1 MNRNPRRINRINRAL
16 VRTAAIVSISALGA
30 AGGVT
35 IARADTVLAVEG
47 LMQRPGKTAT
57 AFGGA
62 FCQHGCRSVN
72 NPTSLLTGFT
82 NQARGAD
89 RIEAEVAAALAD
101 PTTGTVTVIGWSLGA
116 ASIDT
121 TEDRWQANP
130 ESAPAPGRVR
140 LVTFGRPNDRD
151 DDRQTAAPEYRIE
164 RLDVVMQY
172 DKIADKPDRFG
183 FYSWLNSAMAGSRHF
198 DYFTADIND
207 PTNLVYRDGQTTHML
222 IEADVLPLLRWR
234 DWFTPD
240 DRMAEL
246 DAKYRPL
253 VEADY
258 DRPAYVEQG
267 PGADWGNGV
276 EPETLRDN
284 EEESWSERSTESG
297 SVEPEPA
304 AGGMSSALMDGEST
318 STAARTRSH
327 SSPNRSTTKP
337 SGDDSESEST
347 EVEPS
352 EKDSESKPSTALSS
366 DSEPN
371 TASTSP
377 DDDQDD
383 DTAASEGGEDE

>member
-16 VRTAAIVSISALGA
+16 VRTAAIVSIAALGA

-35 IARADTVLAVEG
+35 IARADTVLAAEG

-72 NPTSLLTGFT
+72 NPTGLLTGFT

-101 PTTGTVTVIGWSLGA
+101 PAAGTVTVIGWSLGA

-121 TEDRWQANP
+121 TEQRWQADP

-151 DDRQTAAPEYRIE
+151 SDRQAVQPEFRIE

-172 DKIADKPDRFG
+172 DRIADKPDRFG
-183 FYSWLNSAMAGSRHF
+183 LFSFINSAMAGSRHF
-198 DYFTADIND
+198 DYFAADIND
-207 PTNLVYRDGQTTHML
+207 PSNLVYRDGQTTHML
-222 IEADVLPLLRWR
+222 IEADVLPMLRWR

-253 VEADY
+253 IEADY

-267 PGADWGNGV
+267 AGADWANGV
-276 EPETLRDN
+276 EPEALRDN
-284 EEESWSERSTESG
+284 DQEESWSEPSIESG
-297 SVEPEPA
+297 SAEPEA
-304 AGGMSSALMDGEST
+304 ADDGMSSALTDGEST
-318 STAARTRSH
+318 STSARTRSH
-327 SSPNRSTTKP
+327 SSPNRSTTKL
-337 SGDDSESEST
+337 SDDDSESEPS
-347 EVEPS
+347 EAEPS
-352 EKDSESKPSTALSS
+352 EEDSESSPSTAS
-366 DSEPN
+366 D
-371 TASTSP
+371 SP
-377 DDDQDD
+377 DDDQDTPAD
-383 DTAASEGGEDE
+383 SAESEGGEGE